1 MPIVSAE
8 NSEYEDRARKEIE
21 VWRGKQ
27 PSRVIRVLGKP
38 GEFLGYPIRKA
49 LETERGRKILEKVV
63 GSLFDAGTWRLESD
77 KILETYRAKGYDV
90 QRLAHIRAQV
100 SLQDRDHEAKKHWMA
115 ATATLAVEGSIVGP
129 ALAIAA
135 TAAGAAAATAV
146 VASGGTAGPAA
157 AAAGLAVVGSAT
169 IVETTFLIAFCCRR
183 IASIA
188 ACYGYDVADDRERA
202 FALQVLSVATAQ
214 NLEAKEVALAD
225 LGNLA
230 GRLGL
235 KKQPWHKLEERSVI
249 ARTIRELADKI
260 GWTITQ
266 AQLRRVLTRRRGH
279 DGRRVQRPP
288 GSLDDAGR
296 LLPVSGARPRSD
308 RRGRR
313 QRWRDGRGA
322 AWTHSLARDSFLVTV
337 SR

>member
-77 KILETYRAKGYDV
+77 KILKTYRDKGYDV
-90 QRLAHIRAQV
+90 QRLAHIPTQV

-135 TAAGAAAATAV
+135 TAAGAAAATAA

-214 NLEAKEVALAD
+214 TSRPRRSLSPTSAISRD
-225 LGNLA
+225 DSGSRSSLGTSSRTGASSPEPSASSPRRSA
-230 GRLGL
+230 GR
-235 KKQPWHKLEERSVI
+235 S
-249 ARTIRELADKI
+249 
-260 GWTITQ
+260 
-266 AQLRRVLTRRRGH
+266 RRLSSAAFS
-279 DGRRVQRPP
+279 P
-288 GSLDDAGR
+288 S
-296 LLPVSGARPRSD
+296 SGP
-308 RRGRR
+308 
-313 QRWRDGRGA
+313 
-322 AWTHSLARDSFLVTV
+322 
-337 SR
+337 